1 MRSTPPRPS
10 NSASEALALSALDAQ
25 GRYFD
30 GISARPVQVSV
41 CLADGLLA
49 ARGSALFRD
58 WSLRDLTLD
67 DDGGLVVRIGPA
79 GTAERIEIADDAFAA
94 AFRARNPRIRRGRA
108 DRSDAL
114 RILGLSCLVL
124 AMLLGVAIWGVPY
137 LADRLAPMLPVS
149 IEAHLGDIAEK
160 QLDIIVGKGTTCNS
174 PAAQRAMEQLV
185 SELAPDLSP
194 APRVGIR
201 LSAQANALALPGG
214 RIVVLS
220 RLVTEARTPDEFA
233 AILAHE
239 LGHVASRDPTREVIR
254 GAGNALLLTYVMG
267 SAMDATLT
275 AAIANGLIAASYS
288 RDAEWAADRYAVAAV
303 SRVGGDGAALAAI
316 LERIDSEG
324 ETPMTFMRTHP
335 FARERASSI
344 RALAAR
350 EPKPVE
356 RKPLLD
362 PLSWAA
368 IKAAC
373 TPIESL

>member
-1 MRSTPPRPS
+1 M
-10 NSASEALALSALDAQ
+10 SALDAQ

>member
-1 MRSTPPRPS
+1 
-10 NSASEALALSALDAQ
+10 LSALNAQ

-49 ARGSALFRD
+49 ARGSALSRD
-58 WSLRDLTLD
+58 WSLRDLILD

-94 AFRARNPRIRRGRA
+94 ALRTRNPRIRRGRA

-149 IEAHLGDIAEK
+149 IEAHLGDLAEK

-174 PAAQRAMEQLV
+174 PLAQRAMEQLV

-254 GAGNALLLTYVMG
+254 GAGNAILLTYLIG

-316 LERIDSEG
+316 LERIDAEG

-344 RALAAR
+344 RVLAAR